1 MERLNL
7 RLCLGAAT
15 LVCVTA
21 GLCFAITATTGFAAR
36 TFKSVRIP
44 LYTNAVFPGAAL
56 TCTMGIHRKGYRLVF
71 CRRFAGVEGGIWVTF
86 TSSRVQ
92 VWKEPQHRL
101 LYSRARNP

>member
-36 TFKSVRIP
+36 TSKSVRIP

-56 TCTMGIHRKGYRLVF
+56 TCTMGNTPQGLPPGFLPPLGYYRGRDLGLLHQLP
-71 CRRFAGVEGGIWVTF
+71 CAGVEG
-86 TSSRVQ
+86 
-92 VWKEPQHRL
+92 
-101 LYSRARNP
+101 AAA